1 MNPSRSVLMSSFV
14 TLALF
19 AATPAEARDSVALGI
34 SAGATQALQPSLAAQ
49 VRMNMDDVLELSLG
63 AQTRDLVVVPG
74 TTNYGIQTSG
84 LTAGLGLRLFN
95 IDVGAQVEAS
105 LMRRVE
111 ATAPGQLAVAQGLAF
126 MVEPYAGVYL
136 APWLHVAA
144 YYPVFRPD
152 PAIGPRAMLTLF
164 VPMND

>member
-1 MNPSRSVLMSSFV
+1 MNPYRLLLMSSFI
-14 TLALF
+14 TIAWLGAP
-19 AATPAEARDSVALGI
+19 AAEARDAVSLGI
-34 SAGATQALQPSLAAQ
+34 SGGSTQTFQPSLAAQ
-49 VRMNMDDVLELSLG
+49 VRFDLEEVMVMSIG

-84 LTAGLGLRLFN
+84 LTAGMGLRLFN
-95 IDVGAQVEAS
+95 LDLGAQVEAS
-105 LMRRVE
+105 LLRRVE
-111 ATAPGQLAVAQGLAF
+111 AVGAGQLTMSQGLAVL
-126 MVEPYAGVYL
+126 VEPYAGVYL

-152 PAIGPRAMLTLF
+152 PAIGPRAMVTLF